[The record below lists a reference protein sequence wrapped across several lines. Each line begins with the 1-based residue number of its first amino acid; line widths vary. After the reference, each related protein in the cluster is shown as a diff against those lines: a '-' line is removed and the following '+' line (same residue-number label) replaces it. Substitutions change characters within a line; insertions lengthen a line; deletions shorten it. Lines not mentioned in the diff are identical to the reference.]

1 MPQAYYRNYQH
12 IVFSTK
18 ERRRS
23 LHAPIL
29 AIVEESTRKTC
40 RDYGV
45 TILEM
50 NGTPDHLHLLLNIP
64 PKHAVSNIVRA
75 IKGNSSIMLNDG
87 GHLFAWQAGY
97 SAFSVSESNVGA
109 VRGYICGQEKHHRR
123 SSFDDEFVALLRKHG
138 IQLATEGKVP
148 SGQEDLP
155 DVSPRAATLG

>member
-18 ERRRS
+18 GRRRS
-23 LHAPIL
+23 LHPPIL
-29 AIVEESTRKTC
+29 TIVEESIRKTC

-50 NGTPDHLHLLLNIP
+50 NGTLDHLHLLLNIP

-97 SAFSVSESNVGA
+97 SAFSVSESNVAA
-109 VRGYICGQEKHHRR
+109 VRLYILGQVEHHRR
-123 SSFDDEFVALLRKHG
+123 RSFDDEFVALLEKHG
-138 IQLATEGKVP
+138 IQVGTDGKVP

-155 DVSPRAATLG
+155 DVSPRAAALG